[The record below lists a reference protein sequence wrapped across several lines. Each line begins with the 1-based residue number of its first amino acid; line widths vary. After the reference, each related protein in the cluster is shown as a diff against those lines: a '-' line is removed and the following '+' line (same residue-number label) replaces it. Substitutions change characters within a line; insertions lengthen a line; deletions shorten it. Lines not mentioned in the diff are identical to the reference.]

1 MSTTIEVVEGMKID
15 RGYLSPYFAT
25 NPEKMEAELVNPFI
39 MMVDQTVSKM
49 SDIIPALEL
58 SAKVNRPLLL
68 IAENVEGEALSSLVV
83 NRVRGNI
90 QVAAIKAPSFGD
102 KKTSILEDIAIL
114 TGGTVISEK
123 MGIDYN
129 TITLNHLGE
138 ADKVIMTKDSTTIV
152 NGKGD
157 SEAIDKRAN
166 ELRQQ
171 EETDRLARFAGGVAV
186 LKIGA
191 ATEVEMKEKKD
202 RVDDAL
208 AATKAAV
215 EEGVLPGGGLACMQ
229 AVYDAV
235 DECSLP
241 EEEEA
246 GMLILAEAAKTPL
259 MQIAKNA
266 GYDPKEI
273 HKQTLSE
280 PRGRGFNAKTGKYG
294 FMLDMGIVDPAKVTR
309 VALENA
315 VSIAGMVLLTECT
328 MSIKEE

>member
-1 MSTTIEVVEGMKID
+1 MITQIVGMQQIVITVV
-15 RGYLSPYFAT
+15 F
-25 NPEKMEAELVNPFI
+25 
-39 MMVDQTVSKM
+39 
-49 SDIIPALEL
+49 
-58 SAKVNRPLLL
+58 LLFL
-68 IAENVEGEALSSLVV
+68 IFV
-83 NRVRGNI
+83 

-114 TGGTVISEK
+114 TGGTVISER

-138 ADKVIMTKDSTTIV
+138 ADKVIITKDSTTIV

-157 SEAIDKRAN
+157 ADTIEKRAG

-171 EETDRLARFAGGVAV
+171 KETDRLARFAGGVAV

-215 EEGVLPGGGLACMQ
+215 EEGVLPGGGVACMQ

-235 DECSLP
+235 DQCSLP
-241 EEEEA
+241 DDEKP
-246 GMLILAEAAKTPL
+246 GMFILAATSR
-259 MQIAKNA
+259 M
-266 GYDPKEI
+266 
-273 HKQTLSE
+273 
-280 PRGRGFNAKTGKYG
+280 
-294 FMLDMGIVDPAKVTR
+294 
-309 VALENA
+309 
-315 VSIAGMVLLTECT
+315 
-328 MSIKEE
+328 

>member
-1 MSTTIEVVEGMKID
+1 
-15 RGYLSPYFAT
+15 
-25 NPEKMEAELVNPFI
+25 
-39 MMVDQTVSKM
+39 
-49 SDIIPALEL
+49 
-58 SAKVNRPLLL
+58 
-68 IAENVEGEALSSLVV
+68 
-83 NRVRGNI
+83 
-90 QVAAIKAPSFGD
+90 
-102 KKTSILEDIAIL
+102 
-114 TGGTVISEK
+114 

-138 ADKVIMTKDSTTIV
+138 ADKVIITKDSTTIV

-157 SEAIDKRAN
+157 AETIEKRAG

-171 EETDRLARFAGGVAV
+171 KETDRLARFAGGVAV

-215 EEGVLPGGGLACMQ
+215 EEGVLPGGGVACMQ
-229 AVYDAV
+229 AVYDAI
-235 DECSLP
+235 DQCSLP
-241 EEEEA
+241 EEEQA
-246 GMLILAEAAKTPL
+246 GMFILAEAAKTPL

-266 GYDPKEI
+266 GYDPKEV
-273 HKQTLSE
+273 HLKTLDE
-280 PRGRGFNAKTGKYG
+280 PRGHGFNAKTGEYG
-294 FMLDMGIVDPAKVTR
+294 DMLEMGVVDPAKVTR

-328 MSIKEE
+328 MSIMEE